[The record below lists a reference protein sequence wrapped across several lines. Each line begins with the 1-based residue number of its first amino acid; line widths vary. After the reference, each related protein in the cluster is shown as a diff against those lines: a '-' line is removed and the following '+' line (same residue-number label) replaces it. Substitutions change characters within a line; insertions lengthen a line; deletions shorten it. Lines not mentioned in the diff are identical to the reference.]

1 MCPAESLRSTGAW
14 VCMTIGGMTAATPL
28 EVAERLFSSIMRG
41 DVDGVRDCYA
51 PGIEV
56 WHNNDGKVEDAATN
70 LRTLTWVTQN
80 IKDLR
85 YEDIRRQETPSGFVQ
100 QHVLRGIAPNG
111 KALELPAC
119 IVCTVVEGK
128 ITRLDE
134 YLDSAHTA
142 VLRS

>member
-1 MCPAESLRSTGAW
+1 MNESSA
-14 VCMTIGGMTAATPL
+14 L

-41 DVDGVRDCYA
+41 DVAGVRACYA
-51 PGIEV
+51 PNIEV
-56 WHNNDGKVEDAATN
+56 WHNNDAQVQDAETN
-70 LRTLTWVTQN
+70 LRALTWVTQN
-80 IKDLR
+80 IKELR
-85 YEDIRRQETPSGFVQ
+85 YEEIRRQATPSGFVQ

-119 IVCTVVEGK
+119 IVCTVADGK

-142 VLRS
+142 VLRT